1 MRDYLS
7 SNAHRVAMV
16 TRNCYMQI
24 NRVGAEPQLSQKS
37 VREGR
42 RGPRDGG
49 AGSRAVGRM
58 WTATARPTERS
69 GWTGQCE
76 VQAAGCVTGANSV
89 RPASGRPRGGA
100 CGVRGRAW
108 EQSLLGSRW
117 WGEEAWPGPVLA
129 VNLRLRKG
137 CGPSGRGRA

>member
-7 SNAHRVAMV
+7 SNAHRLAMV

-37 VREGR
+37 VRGGR

-49 AGSRAVGRM
+49 AGSQSVGRV

-76 VQAAGCVTGANSV
+76 VQAAGCVTGANRV

-100 CGVRGRAW
+100 CGSEGGPGSKACWVADGR
-108 EQSLLGSRW
+108 EG
-117 WGEEAWPGPVLA
+117 AWPGPVLA
-129 VNLRLRKG
+129 VYLRLRKG